1 MGAYDSAS
9 IADAV
14 DNAAALLAQAAAD
27 VRVIDEPYYP
37 LADVKWLSRVALF
50 WAELPWLKILLVLA
64 TIVAVVAAYVVTN
77 RDRLVRRFDAFI
89 TKKVRE
95 KMQARLAGEVTVGT
109 VKVRPLLGTVTFEEF
124 TLGNPPTAEFSAPH
138 LVSMQRVHIKCNPIS
153 MAGVRG
159 KGNFVVGYLYGEVK
173 LMSVEGATVYVDEV
187 PDPKAGGLVG
197 KKIRNFQNIRKQ
209 TAAQAAEEREREEA
223 SLQAKQE
230 EKRLQEEVAVELA
243 AKDPK
248 AAHSLFDAIG
258 DSFSAAQRQIDA
270 QLAEVNKQA
279 TALGSSVS
287 NGIQAA
293 GQDVTNRLNALI
305 TLLERVNQKPPEETE
320 EEKRKKRKLTLEVA
334 KLEFVDWNIH
344 ILAVTSSPFKF
355 RKWELEKY
363 KGAVGGLA
371 RQCASGLL
379 NEIIADFQQEIL
391 NNLTKDIAAVGDG
404 LLNVGGHVIGGV
416 AEGGNMIVGGITTGA
431 GAIGKGLS
439 DTGEVI
445 GKGLTD
451 TTSAIGKGLT
461 DTSTA
466 VEKGLSDTSSAISG
480 LFGWSSSAS
489 KEEQVTEITETVD
502 IDDDD
507 GDDDAVHEC
516 DSDGGR
522 RGGGCGDRSG
532 GCCGGGGGGEGC

>member
-1 MGAYDSAS
+1 MGSW
-9 IADAV
+9 
-14 DNAAALLAQAAAD
+14 
-27 VRVIDEPYYP
+27 E
-37 LADVKWLSRVALF
+37 
-50 WAELPWLKILLVLA
+50 
-64 TIVAVVAAYVVTN
+64 
-77 RDRLVRRFDAFI
+77 RR
-89 TKKVRE
+89 
-95 KMQARLAGEVTVGT
+95 
-109 VKVRPLLGTVTFEEF
+109 
-124 TLGNPPTAEFSAPH
+124 S
-138 LVSMQRVHIKCNPIS
+138 
-153 MAGVRG
+153 
-159 KGNFVVGYLYGEVK
+159 
-173 LMSVEGATVYVDEV
+173 
-187 PDPKAGGLVG
+187 
-197 KKIRNFQNIRKQ
+197 RNFQNIRKQ

-243 AKDPK
+243 SKDPK

-344 ILAVTSSPFKF
+344 ILAVSSSPFKF
-355 RKWELEKY
+355 KKWELEKY

-489 KEEQVTEITETVD
+489 KEEQVTEITETSTSTTTTATTMPSTNVTVTEETRRWVRRSER
-502 IDDDD
+502 
-507 GDDDAVHEC
+507 GLLRRQRR
-516 DSDGGR
+516 R
-522 RGGGCGDRSG
+522 RGLLNRGDKLKKRRMRRLRWTNAPPRRLPRHMKSS
-532 GCCGGGGGGEGC
+532 